1 MRRTWQRYHLARP
14 EFAFLLEPPPPNEW
28 VAIDCETTGLN
39 RRTDEIIAIGA
50 VRIVGQRILTSQ
62 RLELLVRPD
71 KEVPADSVRIHRLRS
86 RDVAQ
91 GLPLDE
97 AMRQL
102 LHFIG
107 SRPLVGYYLEFDV
120 AMLNRAVWPLLGMGL
135 PQQRLE
141 VSAMYYEYKFSAP
154 RLPMRRCRFRSAPA
168 APGSPRGP
176 WRPALRSSTENS
188 QMPTKP
194 IVIENSAGEVYGNSA
209 EPFGL
214 PSVAS
219 HTDGDTTV
227 SATEE
232 IRPRKPPTTAPLVV
246 QSFHSTLMKSTGKLA
261 DAAIAKASDT
271 MKAMFCFSK
280 AMPSTTATMPNAMV
294 VMRETLQFGGA
305 VGLAL
310 LDHGG
315 VEVVRHRRGAGQ
327 RQAGHHRQDGREGHR
342 RDEAQEHVAA
352 HRVGQ
357 VDGGHVAAAQQRALG
372 IRNSGLVSTKVMA
385 PKPMM
390 KVRR

>member
-39 RRTDEIIAIGA
+39 RRTDEIIAVGA

-91 GLPLDE
+91 GLPLEE

-141 VSAMYYEYKFSAP
+141 VSAMYYEHKFKQ
-154 RLPMRRCRFRSAPA
+154 LPPYQQFDNAHIDLRFA
-168 APGSPRGP
+168 
-176 WRPALRSSTENS
+176 
-188 QMPTKP
+188 
-194 IVIENSAGEVYGNSA
+194 
-209 EPFGL
+209 
-214 PSVAS
+214 
-219 HTDGDTTV
+219 
-227 SATEE
+227 
-232 IRPRKPPTTAPLVV
+232 
-246 QSFHSTLMKSTGKLA
+246 TLM
-261 DAAIAKASDT
+261 DD
-271 MKAMFCFSK
+271 
-280 AMPSTTATMPNAMV
+280 
-294 VMRETLQFGGA
+294 
-305 VGLAL
+305 LAL
-310 LDHGG
+310 P
-315 VEVVRHRRGAGQ
+315 Q
-327 RQAGHHRQDGREGHR
+327 R
-342 RDEAQEHVAA
+342 EAH
-352 HRVGQ
+352 
-357 VDGGHVAAAQQRALG
+357 DAL
-372 IRNSGLVSTKVMA
+372 NDAVMA
-385 PKPMM
+385 AMAFVKL
-390 KVRR
+390 RQLQGQ

>member
-1 MRRTWQRYHLARP
+1 MTLLERMRRTWLRYHLARP

-39 RRTDEIIAIGA
+39 RRTDEIIAVGA

-141 VSAMYYEYKFSAP
+141 VSAMYYEYKFKQ
-154 RLPMRRCRFRSAPA
+154 LPPYQQFDNAHIDLRFA
-168 APGSPRGP
+168 
-176 WRPALRSSTENS
+176 
-188 QMPTKP
+188 
-194 IVIENSAGEVYGNSA
+194 
-209 EPFGL
+209 
-214 PSVAS
+214 
-219 HTDGDTTV
+219 
-227 SATEE
+227 
-232 IRPRKPPTTAPLVV
+232 
-246 QSFHSTLMKSTGKLA
+246 TLM
-261 DAAIAKASDT
+261 DD
-271 MKAMFCFSK
+271 
-280 AMPSTTATMPNAMV
+280 
-294 VMRETLQFGGA
+294 
-305 VGLAL
+305 LAL
-310 LDHGG
+310 P
-315 VEVVRHRRGAGQ
+315 Q
-327 RQAGHHRQDGREGHR
+327 R
-342 RDEAQEHVAA
+342 EAH
-352 HRVGQ
+352 
-357 VDGGHVAAAQQRALG
+357 DAL
-372 IRNSGLVSTKVMA
+372 NDAVMA
-385 PKPMM
+385 AMAFVKL
-390 KVRR
+390 RQLQGQ